1 MAMHAL
7 PTGKHRRARTDI
19 PEAKAAEPMP
29 HPPARNGRTAHDR
42 NGDNDLFLD
51 RELSL
56 LRFQRRVLEEAR
68 DASNPLL
75 DRVKFL
81 AIVGSNL
88 NEIFM
93 VRVSGLMDQVDAGV
107 TTSPDGLHSP
117 AQLLDQVRAE
127 VLKIMMES
135 RDCFIRELL
144 PALAEHGVTVYSYA
158 SLDSAQKKRVN
169 AYFRE
174 IIFPILTPLAFDP
187 GRPFPHI
194 SNLSLNLAIT
204 IQDKKG
210 VQRFARLKIPGTISQ
225 LVPVNCPGAS
235 SRRRS
240 TEAQMGYV
248 LIEEVIIANL
258 ETLFP
263 GMKVLEAYPFHVTRD
278 ADMEIQELEASDL
291 LETVEESVRQRRFGN
306 VVRLQVN
313 DQMPDDVLKI
323 LLTNLVVDVEDV
335 YRLPNPLGIARMMD
349 LYAIDR
355 PDLKEPTFAPRVPQR
370 LNPKGEDEDIF
381 AAIRRNDVL
390 LHHPFDS
397 FQPII
402 QFLRQAAAD
411 PQVQAIK
418 MTLYRVGRNSPVV
431 EALLEAIEEGKQ
443 VAVLLELKARFDE
456 ESNIEWA
463 RALERQ
469 GVHVVYGLL
478 GLKIHSKIALVV
490 RREGNVMR
498 RYMHLGTGNYN
509 AVTAHLYTDLGLFT
523 CDEQIG
529 EDATDLFNYL
539 TGYSAKAD
547 YRKLLVAP
555 IDLRA
560 RFAKLIEREIE
571 HKKQGRPARLIF
583 KMNGLVDREMIRL
596 LYDASKAGV
605 RVDLLVRGVCILRPG
620 LPGVSENIQ
629 VISIVGRFL
638 EHSRIFFFENGG
650 KREVYMGSADL
661 MPRNLNERV
670 ETVFPVEDAEIVR
683 YLREDVLETYLADNV
698 KARLMQPDGSYIRK
712 LPAENEEPVNAQQ
725 SLLAR
730 RKQVNSL

>member
-1 MAMHAL
+1 MIAP
-7 PTGKHRRARTDI
+7 PTGKRRRARNG
-19 PEAKAAEPMP
+19 A
-29 HPPARNGRTAHDR
+29 PATSTQSPAPRGNGYSTPGRVDDR
-42 NGDNDLFLD
+42 ELFLD

-56 LRFQRRVLEEAR
+56 LRFQRRVLEEAK
-68 DASNPLL
+68 DPANPLL
-75 DRVKFL
+75 ERVKFL

-88 NEIFM
+88 NEFFM

-107 TTSPDGLHSP
+107 TTSPDGLHTP
-117 AQLLDQVRAE
+117 AELLDQVRAE
-127 VLKIMMES
+127 VHKIMAEC
-135 RDCFIRELL
+135 RDCLIQELL
-144 PALAEHGVTVYSYA
+144 PALAEKGVTVYSYT
-158 SLDSAQKKRVN
+158 SLDPAQKKSVD

-194 SNLSLNLAIT
+194 SNLSVNLAIT
-204 IQDKKG
+204 IQDKKK
-210 VQRFARLKIPGTISQ
+210 VRRFARLKIPGTISQ
-225 LVPVNCPGAS
+225 LVPVHGGSKS
-235 SRRRS
+235 SRSRGA
-240 TEAQMGYV
+240 ENQAGNQMGFV
-248 LIEEVIIANL
+248 MIEEVVAANL
-258 ETLFP
+258 ESLFP
-263 GMKVLEAYPFHVTRD
+263 GMKVLEAHPFHVTRD
-278 ADMEIQELEASDL
+278 ADTEIQELEASDL

-313 DQMPDDVLKI
+313 EQMPDDVLSI
-323 LLTNLVVDVEDV
+323 LLTNLEIDAVDV
-335 YRLPNPLGIARMMD
+335 YRMKNPLGISRLMD

-355 PDLKEPTFAPRVPQR
+355 PDLKEKTFAPRIPRR
-370 LNPKGEDEDIF
+370 LAPKSEEEDIF

-397 FQPII
+397 FQPLI
-402 QFLRQAAAD
+402 QFLRQAATD

-490 RREGNVMR
+490 RREGAVMR

-539 TGYSAKAD
+539 TGYSAKSD

-555 IDLRA
+555 IDLRQ
-560 RFAKLIEREIE
+560 RFVKLIEREIA
-571 HKKQGRPARLIF
+571 HKKAGRPARLIF

-596 LYDASKAGV
+596 LYDASRAGV
-605 RVDLLVRGVCILRPG
+605 QVDLLVRGVCVLRPG
-620 LPGVSENIQ
+620 IPGVSENIR

-650 KREVYMGSADL
+650 KHEVYMGSADL

-670 ETVFPVEDAEIVR
+670 ETVFPVEDPEIVR
-683 YLREDVLETYLADNV
+683 HLRDDILETYLSDNV
-698 KARLMQPDGSYIRK
+698 KARVMQPDGSYVRRV
-712 LPAENEEPVNAQQ
+712 PREGEPLVNAQQ
-725 SLLAR
+725 VLLER
-730 RKQVNSL
+730 RKQANSL

>member
-1 MAMHAL
+1 MSTTVQ
-7 PTGKHRRARTDI
+7 PTGKRRSRQS
-19 PEAKAAEPMP
+19 
-29 HPPARNGRTAHDR
+29 PASPSATSNRGSTRKGREEIQDDR
-42 NGDNDLFLD
+42 ELFLD

-56 LRFQRRVLEEAR
+56 LQFQRRVLAEAQ
-68 DASNPLL
+68 DPSNPLL

-88 NEIFM
+88 NEFFM

-107 TTSPDGLHSP
+107 TTSPDGLHTP
-117 AQLLDQVRAE
+117 ALLLDQVRAE
-127 VLKIMMES
+127 VLKIMNEA
-135 RDCFIRELL
+135 REIFIGDVL
-144 PALAEHGVTVYSYA
+144 PALAENGLTIYSYA
-158 SLDSAQKKRVN
+158 SLDAAQKKSVN

-204 IQDKKG
+204 IQDKKR
-210 VQRFARLKIPGTISQ
+210 VQRFARLKVPDTISQ
-225 LVPVNCPGAS
+225 LVPVNAHKVSAARGRAAEVPLGFV
-235 SRRRS
+235 
-240 TEAQMGYV
+240 M
-248 LIEEVIIANL
+248 IEEVIAANL
-258 ETLFP
+258 EALFP
-263 GMKVLEAYPFHVTRD
+263 GMRVLEAHPFHVTRD
-278 ADMEIQELEASDL
+278 ADTEIQELEASDL
-291 LETVEESVRQRRFGN
+291 LETVEQSVRQRRFGN
-306 VVRLQVN
+306 VIRLQIN
-313 DQMPDDVLKI
+313 EQMPDSVLQI
-323 LLTNLVVDVEDV
+323 LLANLEVEEEDV
-335 YRLPNPLGIARMMD
+335 YRMKNPLGISRLMD
-349 LYAIDR
+349 LYAVDR
-355 PDLKEPTFAPRVPQR
+355 PDLKETVFVPRTPRRLAP
-370 LNPKGEDEDIF
+370 KSEDEDIF
-381 AAIRRNDVL
+381 AAIRRHDVL
-390 LHHPFDS
+390 VHHPFDS
-397 FQPII
+397 FQPLIE
-402 QFLRQAAAD
+402 FLRRAATD

-498 RYMHLGTGNYN
+498 RYIHLGTGNYN
-509 AVTAHLYTDLGLFT
+509 AVTAHLYTDLGIFT

-539 TGYSAKAD
+539 TGYSAKSD

-571 HKKQGRPARLIF
+571 HKKAGRPARLIF
-583 KMNGLVDREMIRL
+583 KMNGFVDREMIRL
-596 LYDASKAGV
+596 VYEASKAGV
-605 RVDLLVRGVCILRPG
+605 QIDLLVRGVCVLRPG
-620 LPGVSENIQ
+620 LPGVSENIR

-650 KREVYMGSADL
+650 KHEIYMGSADL

-670 ETVFPVEDAEIVR
+670 ETVFPVGDEEIVR
-683 YLREDVLETYLADNV
+683 HLRDEVLELYLSDNV
-698 KARLMQPDGSYIRK
+698 KARVMQSDGSYVRK
-712 LPAENEEPVNAQQ
+712 HPAAGEEAVNAQQ
-725 SLLAR
+725 VLLDR
-730 RKQVNSL
+730 RKRAGSL

>member
-1 MAMHAL
+1 MSTTVQ
-7 PTGKHRRARTDI
+7 PTGKRRSRQS
-19 PEAKAAEPMP
+19 
-29 HPPARNGRTAHDR
+29 PASPSAISSRGNTRKGREEVHDDR
-42 NGDNDLFLD
+42 DLFLD

-56 LRFQRRVLEEAR
+56 LQFQRRVLAEAQ
-68 DASNPLL
+68 DPSNPLL

-88 NEIFM
+88 NEFFM

-107 TTSPDGLHSP
+107 TTSPDGLHTP
-117 AQLLDQVRAE
+117 ALLLDQVRTE
-127 VLKIMMES
+127 VLKIMNES
-135 RDCFIRELL
+135 REIFISEVL
-144 PALAEHGVTVYSYA
+144 PALAAKGVTVHPYVE
-158 SLDSAQKKRVN
+158 LDTGQKKSVD

-204 IQDKKG
+204 IQDKKK
-210 VQRFARLKIPGTISQ
+210 VQRFARLKVPDTISQ
-225 LVPVNCPGAS
+225 LVPVNAQKAS
-235 SRRRS
+235 TPRGRASEIPLS
-240 TEAQMGYV
+240 FVM
-248 LIEEVIIANL
+248 IEEVIAANL
-258 ETLFP
+258 AALFP
-263 GMKVLEAYPFHVTRD
+263 GMRVLEAHPFHVTRD
-278 ADMEIQELEASDL
+278 ADTEIQELEASDL
-291 LETVEESVRQRRFGN
+291 LETVEQSVRQRRFGN
-306 VVRLQVN
+306 VIRLQVN
-313 DQMPDDVLKI
+313 EQMPDSVLQI
-323 LLTNLVVDVEDV
+323 LLANLEVEEEDV
-335 YRLPNPLGIARMMD
+335 YRMKNPLGISRLMD
-349 LYAIDR
+349 LYSVDR
-355 PDLKEPTFAPRVPQR
+355 PDLKESVFVPRTPRRLAP
-370 LNPKGEDEDIF
+370 KSEDEDIF
-381 AAIRRNDVL
+381 AAIRRHDVL
-390 LHHPFDS
+390 VHHPFDS
-397 FQPII
+397 FQPLIE
-402 QFLRQAAAD
+402 FLRKAATD

-498 RYMHLGTGNYN
+498 RYIHLGTGNYN
-509 AVTAHLYTDLGLFT
+509 AVTAHLYTDLGIFT

-539 TGYSAKAD
+539 TGYSAKSD

-560 RFAKLIEREIE
+560 RFAKLIEREIA
-571 HKKQGRPARLIF
+571 HKKAGRPARLIF
-583 KMNGLVDREMIRL
+583 KMNGFVDREMIRL
-596 LYDASKAGV
+596 VYEASKAGV
-605 RVDLLVRGVCILRPG
+605 QIDLLVRGVCVLRPG
-620 LPGVSENIQ
+620 LPGVSENIR

-650 KREVYMGSADL
+650 KHEIYMGSADL

-670 ETVFPVEDAEIVR
+670 ETVFPVGDEEIVR
-683 YLREDVLETYLADNV
+683 HLRDEVLELYLSDNV
-698 KARLMQPDGSYIRK
+698 KARVMQSDGSYVRK
-712 LPAENEEPVNAQQ
+712 HPSEGEESVNAQQ
-725 SLLAR
+725 VLLDR
-730 RKQVNSL
+730 RKRAGSL

>member
-1 MAMHAL
+1 MPMNAL
-7 PTGKHRRARTDI
+7 PGGKRLRSRTDAAD
-19 PEAKAAEPMP
+19 PKAA
-29 HPPARNGRTAHDR
+29 PPAPPATVKNGKAARERNDDH
-42 NGDNDLFLD
+42 DLFLD

-56 LRFQRRVLEEAR
+56 LRFQRRVLEEAQ
-68 DASNPLL
+68 DPSNPLL

-107 TTSPDGLHSP
+107 ATTPDGLHSP
-117 AQLLDQVRAE
+117 ARLLDQIRAE
-127 VLKIMMES
+127 VLKLMLES
-135 RDCFIRELL
+135 RECLAHEVL
-144 PALAEHGVTVYSYA
+144 PALAVRGVTVYPYA
-158 SLDSAQKKRVN
+158 QLDTPQKKRVN
-169 AYFRE
+169 EYFHE
-174 IIFPILTPLAFDP
+174 IIFPILTPLAVDP

-210 VQRFARLKIPGTISQ
+210 VQRFARLKIPDSIPQ
-225 LVPVNCPGAS
+225 LVPVNCTGPGA
-235 SRRRS
+235 RRRS
-240 TEAQMGYV
+240 AEAPLGFV
-248 LIEEVIIANL
+248 LIEEVIAANL
-258 ETLFP
+258 EALFP
-263 GMKVLEAYPFHVTRD
+263 GMKVLEAHPFHVTRD

-306 VVRLQVN
+306 VVRLQVS
-313 DQMPDDVLKI
+313 DQMPADLLKI
-323 LLTNLVVDVEDV
+323 LLINLDVGPEDV
-335 YRLPNPLGIARMMD
+335 YRLPNPLGFARLMD
-349 LYAIDR
+349 LYAVDR
-355 PDLKEPTFAPRVPQR
+355 PDLKEATFVPRIPRR
-370 LNPKGEDEDIF
+370 LSPKGEDEDIF

-431 EALLEAIEEGKQ
+431 EALLDAIEEGKQ

-478 GLKIHSKIALVV
+478 GLKIHTKIALVV
-490 RREGNVMR
+490 RREGSVMR

-539 TGYSAKAD
+539 TGYSAKTD
-547 YRKLLVAP
+547 YQKLLVAP

-560 RFAKLIEREIE
+560 RFARLIEREIE
-571 HKKQGRPARLIF
+571 HQKHGRPARLIF

-596 LYDASKAGV
+596 LYDASKAGLQ
-605 RVDLLVRGVCILRPG
+605 VDLLVRGVCTLRPG
-620 LPGVSENIQ
+620 LAGVSENIR
-629 VISIVGRFL
+629 VISIVGRLL

-650 KREVYMGSADL
+650 KPEVYMGSADL

-670 ETVFPVEDAEIVR
+670 ETIFPVEDAEIIR
-683 YLREDVLETYLADNV
+683 YVREDVLQIYLEDNV

-712 LPAENEEPVNAQQ
+712 LPAAGEPAMNAQQ
-725 SLLAR
+725 TLLAR
-730 RKQVNSL
+730 RRQANSL

>member
-1 MAMHAL
+1 MSINAPPAGKRRRSRAGAPESRL
-7 PTGKHRRARTDI
+7 AQPAPYVPATNGKHPRDRTD
-19 PEAKAAEPMP
+19 
-29 HPPARNGRTAHDR
+29 DR
-42 NGDNDLFLD
+42 ELFLD

-56 LRFQRRVLEEAR
+56 LRFQRRVLEEAQ
-68 DASNPLL
+68 DPSNPLL

-88 NEIFM
+88 NEFFM
-93 VRVSGLMDQVDAGV
+93 VRVSGLMDQVEAGV
-107 TTSPDGLHSP
+107 TTSPDGLHTP
-117 AQLLDQVRAE
+117 AELLHQIRAE
-127 VLKIMMES
+127 VLKIMVES
-135 RDCFIRELL
+135 RDCFIGDLL
-144 PALAEHGVTVYSYA
+144 PALASHGVTVYPYA
-158 SLDSAQKKRVN
+158 SLDAAQKKSVN
-169 AYFRE
+169 KYFCE
-174 IIFPILTPLAFDP
+174 IIYPILTPLAFDP

-204 IQDKKG
+204 IQDKKK

-225 LVPVNCPGAS
+225 LVPVNSPRSGA
-235 SRRRS
+235 RGRS
-240 TEAQMGYV
+240 AETPLGFV
-248 LIEEVIIANL
+248 LIEEVIAANL
-258 ETLFP
+258 GTLFP
-263 GMKVLEAYPFHVTRD
+263 GMKVLEAHPFHVTRD

-313 DQMPDDVLKI
+313 DQMPDDVLSI
-323 LLTNLVVDVEDV
+323 LLTNLVVDAVDV
-335 YRLPNPLGIARMMD
+335 YRMPNPLGISRMMD

-355 PDLKEPTFAPRVPQR
+355 PDLKEPTFAPRIPQR

-490 RREGNVMR
+490 RQEGNMMR

-560 RFAKLIEREIE
+560 RFTRLIEREIE

-583 KMNGLVDREMIRL
+583 KMNGLVDREIIRL
-596 LYDASKAGV
+596 LYEASKTGV
-605 RVDLLVRGVCILRPG
+605 QVDLLVRGVCLLRPG
-620 LPGVSENIQ
+620 LPGVSENIR

-650 KREVYMGSADL
+650 KREIYMGSADL

-683 YLREDVLETYLADNV
+683 HIREEILATYLADNV
-698 KARLMQPDGSYIRK
+698 KARVMQPDGSYIRK
-712 LPAENEEPVNAQQ
+712 PHAPDEATVNAQQ
-725 SLLAR
+725 TLLAR

>member
-1 MAMHAL
+1 MIA
-7 PTGKHRRARTDI
+7 PSTGKRRRARNS
-19 PEAKAAEPMP
+19 A
-29 HPPARNGRTAHDR
+29 PAISSQSPSLRGNGYSTPSGVDDR
-42 NGDNDLFLD
+42 ELFLD

-56 LRFQRRVLEEAR
+56 LRFQRRVLEEAK
-68 DASNPLL
+68 DPANPLL
-75 DRVKFL
+75 ERVKFL

-88 NEIFM
+88 NEFFM

-107 TTSPDGLHSP
+107 TTSPDGLHTP
-117 AQLLDQVRAE
+117 AELLDQVRAE
-127 VLKIMMES
+127 VHKIMAEC
-135 RDCFIRELL
+135 RDCLIQDLL
-144 PALAEHGVTVYSYA
+144 PALAEKGVTVYSYT
-158 SLDSAQKKRVN
+158 SLDPAQKKSVD

-194 SNLSLNLAIT
+194 SNLSVNLAIT
-204 IQDKKG
+204 IQDKKK
-210 VQRFARLKIPGTISQ
+210 VRRFARLKIPGTISQ
-225 LVPVNCPGAS
+225 LVPVHGGSKS
-235 SRRRS
+235 SRSRGA
-240 TEAQMGYV
+240 ENQAGNQMGFV
-248 LIEEVIIANL
+248 MIEEVVAANL
-258 ETLFP
+258 ESLFP
-263 GMKVLEAYPFHVTRD
+263 GMKVLEAHPFHVTRD
-278 ADMEIQELEASDL
+278 ADTEIQELEASDL

-313 DQMPDDVLKI
+313 EQMPDDVLSI
-323 LLTNLVVDVEDV
+323 LLTNLEIDAVDV
-335 YRLPNPLGIARMMD
+335 YRMKNPLGISRLMD

-355 PDLKEPTFAPRVPQR
+355 PDLKEKTFAPRIPRR
-370 LNPKGEDEDIF
+370 LAPKTEEEDIF

-397 FQPII
+397 FQPLI
-402 QFLRQAAAD
+402 QFLRQAATD

-490 RREGNVMR
+490 RREGAVMR

-539 TGYSAKAD
+539 TGYSAKSE

-555 IDLRA
+555 IDLRQ
-560 RFAKLIEREIE
+560 RFVKLIEREIA
-571 HKKQGRPARLIF
+571 HQKAGRPARLIF

-596 LYDASKAGV
+596 LYDASRAGV
-605 RVDLLVRGVCILRPG
+605 RVDLLVRGVCVLRPG
-620 LPGVSENIQ
+620 IPGVSENIR
-629 VISIVGRFL
+629 VTSIVGRFL

-650 KREVYMGSADL
+650 KHEVYMGSADL

-670 ETVFPVEDAEIVR
+670 ETVFPVEDPEIVR
-683 YLREDVLETYLADNV
+683 HLRDDILETYLSDNV
-698 KARLMQPDGSYIRK
+698 KARVMQPDGSYVRRV
-712 LPAENEEPVNAQQ
+712 PREGEPLVNAQQ
-725 SLLAR
+725 VLLER
-730 RKQVNSL
+730 RKQANSL

>member
-1 MAMHAL
+1 MNAA
-7 PTGKHRRARTDI
+7 PTGKRPRSRTTPGDVLAS
-19 PEAKAAEPMP
+19 PLGASGAP
-29 HPPARNGRTAHDR
+29 RNGRAARER
-42 NGDNDLFLD
+42 NDDHELFLD

-68 DASNPLL
+68 DSSNPLL

-107 TTSPDGLHSP
+107 ATTPDGLHSP
-117 AQLLDQVRAE
+117 AQLLDQIRAE
-127 VLKIMMES
+127 VLKLMLES
-135 RDCFIRELL
+135 RECLTHEVL
-144 PALAEHGVTVYSYA
+144 PALASHGVTVYGYA
-158 SLDSAQKKRVN
+158 DLDSQQKKRVN
-169 AYFRE
+169 EYFHE

-210 VQRFARLKIPGTISQ
+210 VQRFARLKIPDSIPQ
-225 LVPVNCPGAS
+225 LVPVNCAGS
-235 SRRRS
+235 GTRRRS
-240 TEAQMGYV
+240 SEAALGFV
-248 LIEEVIIANL
+248 LIEEVIAANL
-258 ETLFP
+258 EALFP
-263 GMKVLEAYPFHVTRD
+263 GMKVIEAHPFHVTRD

-306 VVRLQVN
+306 VVRLQVS
-313 DQMPDDVLKI
+313 DQMPGDVLKI
-323 LLTNLVVDVEDV
+323 LLTNLNVDIEDV
-335 YRLPNPLGIARMMD
+335 YRLPNPLGFARLMD
-349 LYAIDR
+349 LYAVDR
-355 PDLKEPTFAPRVPQR
+355 PDLKEPTFVPRIPQR

-431 EALLEAIEEGKQ
+431 EALLDAIEEGKQ

-469 GVHVVYGLL
+469 GVHVVYGLV
-478 GLKIHSKIALVV
+478 GLKIHTKIALVV
-490 RREGNVMR
+490 RREGSVMR

-539 TGYSAKAD
+539 TGYSAKTD
-547 YRKLLVAP
+547 YQKLLVAP

-560 RFAKLIEREIE
+560 RFAQLIEREIE
-571 HKKQGRPARLIF
+571 HQKQGRPARLIF

-596 LYDASKAGV
+596 LYDASRAGLK
-605 RVDLLVRGVCILRPG
+605 VDLLVRGVCTLRPG
-620 LPGVSENIQ
+620 LAGVSENIR

-650 KREVYMGSADL
+650 APEVYMGSADL

-683 YLREDVLETYLADNV
+683 YLRDDVLEVYLADNV

-712 LPAENEEPVNAQQ
+712 QAAPGEPLVNAQQ
-725 SLLAR
+725 ALLAR
-730 RKQVNSL
+730 RRQGNSL

>member
-1 MAMHAL
+1 MSTTVQ
-7 PTGKHRRARTDI
+7 PTGKRRSRQS
-19 PEAKAAEPMP
+19 
-29 HPPARNGRTAHDR
+29 PASPSATSSRGNTRKGREEVHDDR
-42 NGDNDLFLD
+42 DLFLD

-56 LRFQRRVLEEAR
+56 LQFQRRVLAEAQ
-68 DASNPLL
+68 DPSNPLL

-88 NEIFM
+88 NEFFM

-107 TTSPDGLHSP
+107 TTSPDGLHTP
-117 AQLLDQVRAE
+117 ALLLDQVRTE
-127 VLKIMMES
+127 VLKIMNES
-135 RDCFIRELL
+135 REIFISEVL
-144 PALAEHGVTVYSYA
+144 PALAAKGVTVHPYA
-158 SLDSAQKKRVN
+158 DLDTGQKKSVD

-204 IQDKKG
+204 IQDKKK
-210 VQRFARLKIPGTISQ
+210 VQRFARLKVPDTISQ
-225 LVPVNCPGAS
+225 LVPVNAQKAS
-235 SRRRS
+235 TPRGRASEIPLS
-240 TEAQMGYV
+240 FVM
-248 LIEEVIIANL
+248 IEEVIAANL
-258 ETLFP
+258 SALFP
-263 GMKVLEAYPFHVTRD
+263 GMRVLEAHPFHVTRD
-278 ADMEIQELEASDL
+278 ADTEIQELEASDL
-291 LETVEESVRQRRFGN
+291 LETVEQSVRQRRFGN
-306 VVRLQVN
+306 VIRLQVN
-313 DQMPDDVLKI
+313 EQMPDSVLQI
-323 LLTNLVVDVEDV
+323 LLANLEVEEEDV
-335 YRLPNPLGIARMMD
+335 YRMKNPLGISRLMD
-349 LYAIDR
+349 LYSVDR
-355 PDLKEPTFAPRVPQR
+355 PDLKEPVFVPRTPRRLAP
-370 LNPKGEDEDIF
+370 KSEDEDIF
-381 AAIRRNDVL
+381 AAIRRHDVL
-390 LHHPFDS
+390 VHHPFDS
-397 FQPII
+397 FQPLIE
-402 QFLRQAAAD
+402 FLRKAATD

-498 RYMHLGTGNYN
+498 RYIHLGTGNYN
-509 AVTAHLYTDLGLFT
+509 AVTAHLYTDLGIFT

-539 TGYSAKAD
+539 TGYSAKSD

-560 RFAKLIEREIE
+560 RFAKLIEREIA
-571 HKKQGRPARLIF
+571 HKKAGRPARLIF
-583 KMNGLVDREMIRL
+583 KMNGFVDREMIRL
-596 LYDASKAGV
+596 VYEASKAGV
-605 RVDLLVRGVCILRPG
+605 QIDLLVRGVCVLRPG
-620 LPGVSENIQ
+620 LPGVSENIR

-650 KREVYMGSADL
+650 KHEIYMGSADL

-670 ETVFPVEDAEIVR
+670 ETVFPVGDEEIVR
-683 YLREDVLETYLADNV
+683 HLRDEVLELYLSDNV
-698 KARLMQPDGSYIRK
+698 KARVMQSDGSYVRK
-712 LPAENEEPVNAQQ
+712 HPSEGEESVNAQQ
-725 SLLAR
+725 VLLDR
-730 RKQVNSL
+730 RKRAGSL

>member
-1 MAMHAL
+1 MNA
-7 PTGKHRRARTDI
+7 PPSGKRRRARTNS
-19 PEAKAAEPMP
+19 PEATLDQPAPYMP
-29 HPPARNGRTAHDR
+29 AKNGRSTRDR
-42 NGDNDLFLD
+42 TDDRDLFLD

-56 LRFQRRVLEEAR
+56 LQFQRRVLDEAK
-68 DASNPLL
+68 DPSNPLL

-81 AIVGSNL
+81 SIVGSNL

-117 AQLLDQVRAE
+117 AQLLDQVRADI
-127 VLKIMMES
+127 LKIMLES
-135 RDCFIRELL
+135 RECLIHDVL
-144 PALAEHGVTVYSYA
+144 PALATHGVTVYPYA
-158 SLDSAQKKRVN
+158 NLDAAQKRRVN

-194 SNLSLNLAIT
+194 SNLSLNLAIN

-210 VQRFARLKIPGTISQ
+210 FQRFARLKIPGTLSQ
-225 LVPVNCPGAS
+225 LVPVNAPGSTA
-235 SRRRS
+235 RRRS
-240 TEAQMGYV
+240 TETPLGFV

-263 GMKVLEAYPFHVTRD
+263 GMKVLEAHPFHVTRD

-313 DQMPDDVLKI
+313 DRMPDDVLKI
-323 LLTNLVVDVEDV
+323 LLTNLVVDAVDV
-335 YRLPNPLGIARMMD
+335 YRMPNPLGISRMMD

-355 PDLKEPTFAPRVPQR
+355 PDLKEPTFAPRIPQR
-370 LNPKGEDEDIF
+370 LNPKSEEEDIF
-381 AAIRRNDVL
+381 AAIRRHDVL

-490 RREGNVMR
+490 RQEGNVMR

-509 AVTAHLYTDLGLFT
+509 AVTAHLYTDLGIFT

-539 TGYSAKAD
+539 TGYSAKTD

-560 RFAKLIEREIE
+560 RFARLIEREIE
-571 HKKQGRPARLIF
+571 HKKAGRPARLIF

-596 LYDASKAGV
+596 LYEASKTGV
-605 RVDLLVRGVCILRPG
+605 QVDLLVRGVCILRPG
-620 LPGVSENIQ
+620 LAGVSENIQ

-650 KREVYMGSADL
+650 NREIYMGSADL

-683 YLREDVLETYLADNV
+683 YIREDVLETYLADNV
-698 KARLMQPDGSYIRK
+698 KARLMQPDGSYRRK
-712 LPAENEEPVNAQQ
+712 LPAAGEAAVNAQQ
-725 SLLAR
+725 VLLAR
-730 RKQVNSL
+730 RRQVNSL

>member
-1 MAMHAL
+1 MIAP
-7 PTGKHRRARTDI
+7 PTGKRRRARSGATI
-19 PEAKAAEPMP
+19 SKLEKPTPRVNGKAA
-29 HPPARNGRTAHDR
+29 HGRMDDR
-42 NGDNDLFLD
+42 ELFLD

-56 LRFQRRVLEEAR
+56 LRFQRRVLEEAQ
-68 DASNPLL
+68 DPANPLL

-88 NEIFM
+88 NEFFM

-107 TTSPDGLHSP
+107 TTSPDGLHTP
-117 AQLLDQVRAE
+117 AELLDQVRAE
-127 VLKIMMES
+127 VHRIMTEARECLI
-135 RDCFIRELL
+135 RDLL
-144 PALAEHGVTVYSYA
+144 PALAENGVTVYPYM
-158 SLDSAQKKRVN
+158 SLDASQKKSVDS
-169 AYFRE
+169 YFRE

-204 IQDKKG
+204 IQDKKK
-210 VQRFARLKIPGTISQ
+210 VRRFARLKIPTTISQ
-225 LVPVNCPGAS
+225 LVPVYGGEGAS
-235 SRRRS
+235 SRARG
-240 TEAQMGYV
+240 TENQVGFVM
-248 LIEEVIIANL
+248 IEEVISANL
-258 ETLFP
+258 ESLFP
-263 GMKVLEAYPFHVTRD
+263 GMRVLEAHPFHVTRD
-278 ADMEIQELEASDL
+278 ADTEIQELEASDL

-313 DQMPDDVLKI
+313 EQMPDDVLSI
-323 LLTNLVVDVEDV
+323 LLTNLELDAVDV
-335 YRLPNPLGIARMMD
+335 YRMKNPLGISRLMD

-355 PDLKEPTFAPRVPQR
+355 PDLKEKTFAPRTPRR
-370 LNPKGEDEDIF
+370 LAPKSEEEDIF

-397 FQPII
+397 FQSLI
-402 QFLRQAAAD
+402 QFLRQAATD

-478 GLKIHSKIALVV
+478 GLKIHSKIAMVV

-509 AVTAHLYTDLGLFT
+509 AVTAHLYTDMGLFT
-523 CDEQIG
+523 CDEKIG

-539 TGYSAKAD
+539 TGYSAKSD

-560 RFAKLIEREIE
+560 RFAKLIEREIA
-571 HKKQGRPARLIF
+571 HKKAGRAARLIF

-596 LYDASKAGV
+596 LYEASKAGV
-605 RVDLLVRGVCILRPG
+605 PVDLLVRGVCVLRPG
-620 LPGVSENIQ
+620 IPGVSENIR
-629 VISIVGRFL
+629 VVSIVGRFL

-650 KREVYMGSADL
+650 KQEIYMGSADL

-670 ETVFPVEDAEIVR
+670 ETIFPVEDPEIVR
-683 YLREDVLETYLADNV
+683 HLRDDILETYLADNV
-698 KARLMQPDGSYIRK
+698 KARVMQPDGNYVRR
-712 LPAENEEPVNAQQ
+712 LPRENEPIVNAQHV
-725 SLLAR
+725 LLER
-730 RKQVNSL
+730 RKQANSL

>member
-1 MAMHAL
+1 MIAP
-7 PTGKHRRARTDI
+7 PTGKRRRARNG
-19 PEAKAAEPMP
+19 A
-29 HPPARNGRTAHDR
+29 PATSTHSPTPRGNVYSTPGRGDDR
-42 NGDNDLFLD
+42 ELFLD

-56 LRFQRRVLEEAR
+56 LRFQRRVLEEAK
-68 DASNPLL
+68 DPANPLL
-75 DRVKFL
+75 ERVKFL

-88 NEIFM
+88 NEFFM

-107 TTSPDGLHSP
+107 TTSPDGLHTP
-117 AQLLDQVRAE
+117 AELLDQVRAE
-127 VLKIMMES
+127 VHKIMAEC
-135 RDCFIRELL
+135 RDCLIQDLL
-144 PALAEHGVTVYSYA
+144 PALAENGVTVYSYT
-158 SLDSAQKKRVN
+158 SLDPAQKKSVD

-194 SNLSLNLAIT
+194 SNLSVNLAIT
-204 IQDKKG
+204 IQDKKK
-210 VQRFARLKIPGTISQ
+210 VRRFARLKIPGTISQ
-225 LVPVNCPGAS
+225 LVPVHGGSKS
-235 SRRRS
+235 SRSRGA
-240 TEAQMGYV
+240 ENQAGNQMGFV
-248 LIEEVIIANL
+248 MIEEVVAANL
-258 ETLFP
+258 ESLFP
-263 GMKVLEAYPFHVTRD
+263 GMKVLEAHPFHVTRD
-278 ADMEIQELEASDL
+278 ADTEIQELEASDL

-313 DQMPDDVLKI
+313 EQMPDDVLSI
-323 LLTNLVVDVEDV
+323 LLTNLEIDAVDV
-335 YRLPNPLGIARMMD
+335 YRMKNPLGISRLMD

-355 PDLKEPTFAPRVPQR
+355 PDLKEKTFAPRIPRR
-370 LNPKGEDEDIF
+370 LAPKSEEEDIF

-397 FQPII
+397 FQPLI
-402 QFLRQAAAD
+402 QFLRQAATD

-490 RREGNVMR
+490 RREGAVMR

-539 TGYSAKAD
+539 TGYSAKSD

-555 IDLRA
+555 IDLRQ
-560 RFAKLIEREIE
+560 RFVKLIEREIA
-571 HKKQGRPARLIF
+571 HKKAGRPARLIF

-596 LYDASKAGV
+596 LYDASRAGV
-605 RVDLLVRGVCILRPG
+605 QVDLLVRGVCVLRPG
-620 LPGVSENIQ
+620 IPGVSENIR
-629 VISIVGRFL
+629 VTSIVGRFL

-650 KREVYMGSADL
+650 KHEVYMGSADL

-670 ETVFPVEDAEIVR
+670 ETVFPVEDPEIVR
-683 YLREDVLETYLADNV
+683 HLRDDILETYLSDNV
-698 KARLMQPDGSYIRK
+698 KARVMQPDGSYVRRVPK
-712 LPAENEEPVNAQQ
+712 EGEPLVNAQQ
-725 SLLAR
+725 VLLER
-730 RKQVNSL
+730 RKQANSL

>member
-1 MAMHAL
+1 
-7 PTGKHRRARTDI
+7 
-19 PEAKAAEPMP
+19 
-29 HPPARNGRTAHDR
+29 
-42 NGDNDLFLD
+42 
-51 RELSL
+51 
-56 LRFQRRVLEEAR
+56 
-68 DASNPLL
+68 
-75 DRVKFL
+75 
-81 AIVGSNL
+81 
-88 NEIFM
+88 
-93 VRVSGLMDQVDAGV
+93 
-107 TTSPDGLHSP
+107 
-117 AQLLDQVRAE
+117 
-127 VLKIMMES
+127 
-135 RDCFIRELL
+135 
-144 PALAEHGVTVYSYA
+144 
-158 SLDSAQKKRVN
+158 
-169 AYFRE
+169 
-174 IIFPILTPLAFDP
+174 
-187 GRPFPHI
+187 
-194 SNLSLNLAIT
+194 
-204 IQDKKG
+204 
-210 VQRFARLKIPGTISQ
+210 
-225 LVPVNCPGAS
+225 
-235 SRRRS
+235 
-240 TEAQMGYV
+240 
-248 LIEEVIIANL
+248 
-258 ETLFP
+258 
-263 GMKVLEAYPFHVTRD
+263 FHVTRD

-313 DQMPDDVLKI
+313 DRMPDDVLQI
-323 LLTNLVVDVEDV
+323 LLTNLSVDAVDV
-335 YRLPNPLGIARMMD
+335 YRLPSPLGISRMMD

-355 PDLKEPTFAPRVPQR
+355 PDLKEAPFSPRIPQR
-370 LNPKGEDEDIF
+370 LNPKAEDEDIF

-560 RFAKLIEREIE
+560 RFAKLIEREID
-571 HKKQGRPARLIF
+571 HKKHGRPARLIF

-596 LYDASKAGV
+596 LYEASKAGI

-620 LPGVSENIQ
+620 LAGVSENIQ

-638 EHSRIFFFENGG
+638 EHSRVFFFENGG
-650 KREVYMGSADL
+650 KHEVYLGSADL

-712 LPAENEEPVNAQQ
+712 LPVAGEAAVNAQQ
-725 SLLAR
+725 ALLAR